1 MRIRLVYKASGSYGG
16 RPATNDTATPERTST
31 PATMGNS
38 NHDPSASNLDPTD
51 HSFALD
57 QLPDGFDADV
67 GPYDPDN
74 DYLPDENMTDAEAA
88 EEAARLRQEE
98 IKEAKE
104 FNKKNHGDLL
114 PEPKQKKC
122 RVAAS
127 ASGNQPAGSS
137 AHPVRTCDRC
147 KTLRKGCDRAV
158 PSCGRC
164 QARGHACVYS
174 RG

>member
-1 MRIRLVYKASGSYGG
+1 MRVRLVHKASSTGSH
-16 RPATNDTATPERTST
+16 RDHSSASNST

-38 NHDPSASNLDPTD
+38 SQDPSATNLDSAD
-51 HSFALD
+51 NSFALD

-74 DYLPDENMTDAEAA
+74 DYFPDENMTDAEAA
-88 EEAARLRQEE
+88 EEADRLRQEE
-98 IKEAKE
+98 VKEAKE

-114 PEPKQKKC
+114 PEPKQKRR

-127 ASGNQPAGSS
+127 VSGTQSAASFAR
-137 AHPVRTCDRC
+137 PVRTCDRC

-164 QARGHACVYS
+164 QARGLACVYS